1 MIPALLAAPEV
12 IGGVLSSVASMF
24 SDPSSSS
31 APSTSSTASSF
42 APYLRQAAAAAT
54 ASVLNTP
61 SGSMTPMDWN
71 QMSSSDI
78 STWAKGLTGRHVNA
92 TDMHGHVI
100 SGTVNGVA
108 LNNGVPSLNIGGHLV
123 SLSQLNQISW
133 SPAVR

>member
-12 IGGVLSSVASMF
+12 IGGVLSTVASMF

-31 APSTSSTASSF
+31 APTTSTAPSF
-42 APYLRQAAAAAT
+42 APYLKQAAAAAT
-54 ASVLNTP
+54 ASVLNSP

-78 STWAKGLTGRHVNA
+78 GTWAKGLTGRHVNA
-92 TDMHGHVI
+92 TDSHGHIV
-100 SGTVNGVA
+100 SGTVNGVTVS
-108 LNNGVPSLNIGGHLV
+108 NGVTSLNIGGHLV